1 MNGGISMYIH
11 TFEIKKQISKEQSH
25 KIQEVLRMDKDKW
38 KGEETGMS
46 YWGLSDKG
54 ILIHTYLLKKK
65 GYYSY
70 FIIYRISAQRVIE
83 NDNFVGLFNTRN
95 YGTLKNK
102 VDRLLKAKSEH
113 LPLIDDCKLSRFDLC
128 INAEL
133 INQEQVKAYI
143 KMARRAI
150 IPKYLKQRVYY
161 DKVSK
166 RTKPLKDDMSV
177 YSNNYI
183 EISIYNKFKQMKK
196 EEKEIYS
203 DKDFKAAENIVRIE
217 IRCMKKKLKELKK
230 KFDVKTTDDFMRN
243 ADKIGRYLYKY
254 YLSEMFG
261 TGEIFTLKEVK
272 ERLAL
277 GDLKPKNVE
286 ALTEFLEFANEVR
299 SVNKAYEIYCEADG
313 KKITRDILNKFNYIN
328 TSYVTIPAR
337 DEKIFSGLCCLSPL
351 DLVAECL
358 DLEDDWR
365 YSDDY

>member
-1 MNGGISMYIH
+1 MYIH
-11 TFEIKKQISKEQSH
+11 TFEIKKQISKEESC
-25 KIQEVLRMDKDKW
+25 KIQEALRMDKDKW
-38 KGEETGMS
+38 QGKENGMT

-65 GYYSY
+65 GYYAY
-70 FIIYRISAQRVIE
+70 YIIYRISAQRVIE
-83 NDNFVGLFNTRN
+83 NDNFVGLFNTKK
-95 YGTLKNK
+95 YGILKNK
-102 VDRLLKAKSEH
+102 VNRLLKEKSEH
-113 LPLIDDCKLSRFDLC
+113 LPLIDDCNLSRYDFC

-133 INQEQVKAYI
+133 LNQEQVKAYI

-150 IPKYLKQRVYY
+150 IPKYLKQRAYY

-166 RTKPLKDDMSV
+166 RSKPLKDDMSV
-177 YSNNYI
+177 YSDNYV

-230 KFDVKTTDDFMRN
+230 KFDVKTTDDFMRK

-254 YLSEMFG
+254 YLSRMFG
-261 TGEIFTLKEVK
+261 TGEICTLKQAK
-272 ERLAL
+272 ENFSL
-277 GDLKPKNVE
+277 GDLKPKNIE
-286 ALTEFLEFANEVR
+286 ALTEFLERVKKKR
-299 SVNKAYEIYCEADG
+299 STNTVYDIYCETDG
-313 KKITRDILNKFNYIN
+313 ENETRNILNKFNYVN
-328 TSYVTIPAR
+328 TSYVIMPVEGAKHFYR
-337 DEKIFSGLCCLSPL
+337 KYVPSPL